1 MELYENS
8 SSGMS
13 LALGCIFA
21 FYATL
26 FMWRAGTVIFF
37 VVFVA
42 LGFGVLMGALPRG
55 MIIYYFDH
63 YG

>member
-1 MELYENS
+1 MHLRV
-8 SSGMS
+8 
-13 LALGCIFA
+13 
-21 FYATL
+21 YATL